1 MPASI
6 GCIVTVIVII
16 IVTVIIVVVI
26 YMIIMIII
34 KMTFLARPASIG
46 LQPEGSH
53 GQASLFCSAP
63 GWAFLNNGLFII
75 VYQYLL
81 LSISSA
87 WLQAGLF

>member
-26 YMIIMIII
+26 YMIII

-63 GWAFLNNGLFII
+63 GWAFLNNGLFINI
-75 VYQYLL
+75 YHHLL
-81 LSISSA
+81 LSVSSA
-87 WLQAGLF
+87 WPQAGLF